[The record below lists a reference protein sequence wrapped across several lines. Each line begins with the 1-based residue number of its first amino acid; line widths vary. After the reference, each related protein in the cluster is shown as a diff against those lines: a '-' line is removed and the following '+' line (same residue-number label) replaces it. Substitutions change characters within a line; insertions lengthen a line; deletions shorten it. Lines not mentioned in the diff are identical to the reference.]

1 MAVTRTSA
9 AERRKR
15 PGSGLPGLP
24 GLQPGRG
31 IETVLMAGGMVAVL
45 FGLVLVYLAVTRP
58 LVEVQK
64 GLASGDVLNL
74 NEVRQPEQLVPLLGF
89 LDEPAERSFVAR
101 EIAQFLQRHEVQ
113 NVGEL
118 ARLRVAVSEV
128 EKSSRLP
135 GLRARA
141 RGTAGASGQEAMVH
155 LLTLAQLRQLKPHLI
170 VRAPSQF
177 RTQLLL
183 WGALFFAGFLGVHAF
198 LALRRFPGDRLLL
211 PILLVLCGLGLM
223 VMISVRDPLR
233 DLLLFR
239 TFVQGVFGGL
249 LLLAA
254 ASQLDLESPRL
265 RRLTFLPLGLAA
277 LLSILLITLGSGPGG
292 SDAKVNLFGFQP
304 VEAIKILVVLF
315 LAGYFFD
322 RWEFLRELSEKRGAL
337 GAMPRWVS
345 IPKLEY
351 ALPPVIAL
359 GIVLLFFFLQHDLGP
374 ALVLAFL
381 FLILYGTARGK
392 GGMVMAG
399 AAIIVAAFFIGY
411 KLGVPK
417 TVSGRIQMWL
427 SPWDNSFRGGDHLA
441 QGLWAFA
448 GGALSGT
455 GLGLGQP
462 GRVPE
467 VHTDLVLAAIGEELG
482 FFGVLTVFA
491 LWVVLLVRGFRAAL
505 AARGI
510 YSFFLTLGLTLLLGL
525 QMALIAGGVLGL
537 LPLSGVVSPFLSS
550 GRTAMLANFLIVGM
564 LLAVSARPGDGGAA
578 VRFRGGVRWTVIV
591 LGALGLGIVLKAALV
606 QIVQPDK
613 VLTRGALTLQADG
626 WRRYQY
632 NPRLV
637 EIAATIP
644 RGSIVD
650 RNGIPLATSDPKE
663 LERFRSTYERLG
675 VSLEQAGPPGAR
687 LYPFGGR
694 TFHLLGD
701 LRSRV
706 NWGAPNTS
714 YAERDSR
721 IKLQG
726 YDDYSAVVQVRQ
738 PNGEKSDLVQLDY
751 TELIPLLRYRWRP
764 EHPDVQ
770 KILKRDRTL
779 HLSIDVRLQLRAAEI
794 LARAAQQSGFGGAA
808 VALDAATGDLLASVS
823 YPWPQQLSEAASSES
838 PAVSESAESPEKP
851 AKALIDRA
859 RYGIYPPGSTFKL
872 VTAMAALRHDPALA
886 SKPYECQLL
895 PDGRIGNYV
904 RGFGKAIRD
913 DPTDTV
919 PHGTVDLQKGIAVSC
934 NAYFAQLGT
943 YDVGPGPLL
952 ETAKKLGISV
962 AVPNTPEQLKKALP
976 QSSYGQGQVTATPF
990 QMARVAATIAGGG
1003 SMPQGRWVIDE
1014 SNTRKAKP
1022 EEILAGPPV
1031 HLIAQAMRRVV
1042 TSGTAAAYLGRMQPA
1057 IAGKTGTAEVQD
1069 KKSHSWFIGYAPYD
1083 VPGSGAPGG
1092 VAGKKIAVSV
1102 IIEHG
1107 GYGGRLAAPAAG
1119 EIVRTAAALGLL
1131 GQAGPAPGQK

>member
-15 PGSGLPGLP
+15 HGSGLPSLP
-24 GLQPGRG
+24 GMRAGRG
-31 IETVLMAGGMVAVL
+31 LETLLLAGGSLAVL
-45 FGLVLVYLAVTRP
+45 FGLILVYLAVTRP
-58 LVEVQK
+58 LADVQA
-64 GLASGDVLNL
+64 GLSTGEVLNL
-74 NEVRQPEQLVPLLGF
+74 NEVRQPEPLLPLLTF
-89 LDEPAERSFVAR
+89 LDEPAERSFVAQQIT
-101 EIAQFLQRHEVQ
+101 EFLQKHEVQ

-118 ARLRVAVSEV
+118 GRLRVPVSEI

-141 RGTAGASGQEAMVH
+141 KGTAPGATDTANQEATVH
-155 LLTLAQLRQLKPHLI
+155 LLTIAQLRQLKPHFI
-170 VRAPSQF
+170 VRSRAQF

-183 WGALFFAGFLGVHAF
+183 WGALFFVSFLGVHAF
-198 LALRRFPGDRLLL
+198 LTLRQFPGDRLLL

-233 DLLLFR
+233 DMLLFR

-249 LLLAA
+249 LLFAA

-277 LLSILLITLGSGPGG
+277 ILSVLLITLGSGPGG

-304 VEAIKILVVLF
+304 VEVIKILIVVF
-315 LAGYFFD
+315 LSSYFFD
-322 RWEFLRELSEKRGAL
+322 RWEFLRELTEKRAGLGAL
-337 GAMPRWVS
+337 PGRLRL
-345 IPKLEY
+345 PKLEY
-351 ALPPVIAL
+351 MLTPMIAL
-359 GIVLLFFFLQHDLGP
+359 GVVLLFFFLQHDLGP

-381 FLILYGTARGK
+381 FLILYSTARGK
-392 GGMVMAG
+392 GGVMAVG
-399 AAIIVAAFFIGY
+399 VAAVVAAFFIGY
-411 KLGVPK
+411 KLGVPH
-417 TVSGRIQMWL
+417 TVSVRIQMWL
-427 SPWDNSFRGGDHLA
+427 SPWDNAFRGGDHLA

-448 GGALSGT
+448 GGAFSGT

-482 FFGVLTVFA
+482 FLGVLAVFA
-491 LWVVLLVRGFRAAL
+491 LWTALLGLGFRTAL
-505 AARGI
+505 RARGI
-510 YSFFLTLGLTLLLGL
+510 YSFFLILGLTLLLGL

-550 GRTAMLANFLIVGM
+550 GRTAMLANFLIVGL
-564 LLAVSARPGDGGAA
+564 LLAASARSGDGSATE
-578 VRFRGGVRWTVIV
+578 RFRGGVRWTAVC
-591 LGALGLGIVLKAALV
+591 LGVLGLGILCKAALV
-606 QIVQPDK
+606 QVVQPDK
-613 VLTRGALTLQADG
+613 ILTRGALTLQADG

-675 VSLEQAGPPGAR
+675 VSLAQAGPPGSR

-726 YDDYSAVVQVRQ
+726 YDDYSAVVHVRQ
-738 PNGEKSDLVQLDY
+738 PTGEMSDLVQLDY

-779 HLSIDVRLQLRAAEI
+779 HLALDIRLQLRAAEI
-794 LARAAQQSGFGGAA
+794 LQKAAQQSGFGGAA
-808 VALDAATGDLLASVS
+808 VVLDAATGDLLASVS
-823 YPWPQQLSEAASSES
+823 YPWPQQLTETAA
-838 PAVSESAESPEKP
+838 PADDSA

-886 SKPYECQLL
+886 TRQYECKAL
-895 PDGRIGNYV
+895 PGGRIGNYV
-904 RGFGKAIRD
+904 KGFGKEIRD

-919 PHGTVDLQKGIAVSC
+919 PHGMVDLQKGIAVSC
-934 NAYFAQLGT
+934 NAYFAQLGS
-943 YDVGPGPLL
+943 YDVGPQPLL
-952 ETAKKLGISV
+952 ETAKLLGISV
-962 AVPNTPEQLKKALP
+962 AVPNTPEQLKKEIP
-976 QSSYGQGQVTATPF
+976 QSSYGQGQVIATPF
-990 QMARVAATIAGGG
+990 QMARVAATIADGGT
-1003 SMPQGRWVIDE
+1003 MPQGRWVIDE
-1014 SNTRKAKP
+1014 SNTRKNP
-1022 EEILAGPPV
+1022 PQPILAGPSV
-1031 HLIAQAMRRVV
+1031 LLISQAMRRVV
-1042 TSGTAAAYLGRMQPA
+1042 TSGTAAAYLGHMQPA

-1083 VPGSGAPGG
+1083 VSG
-1092 VAGKKIAVSV
+1092 GKTGRKIAISV

-1131 GQAGPAPGQK
+1131 GAAPAPGAGE